1 MSLLPNTIRSL
12 IAAYLGPFVRGAR
25 GISSD
30 SFEVQYLALVRKVL
44 AEGSM
49 QGNRTSKRA
58 ISLHGA
64 YLRFDVSKGYPALT
78 TKRLAF
84 KSVIGELVAFLRGKT
99 NAADFRAL
107 GSKVWDQ
114 NANEN
119 EEWLANP
126 WRDCEDHMG
135 EVYGA
140 MWRRWP
146 AFRLLNLGQGREDAP
161 ESQRQRAKLAHAVAR
176 GYEVIDD
183 FHDDN
188 GNLKVLLFKE
198 VDQLRNCLDTMMA
211 NPTDRRMLFTG
222 WNPALL
228 DAIALPACHHTY
240 NWSVNVEK
248 RELSLAVTMRS
259 TDVGLGLPFNAASA
273 AALMELFG
281 RLTGLTPKWLSVSM
295 ADAHVYENQVEM
307 LEEQLRRI
315 PMKAPRL
322 VLSDRIPS
330 FSETG
335 QYEPAWLDA
344 VHPDDFSLEGYEHH
358 PQLSAAMAV

>member
-1 MSLLPNTIRSL
+1 MSFLLNPIRSA
-12 IAAYLGPFVRGAR
+12 IAAYLSPLVCAIRGV
-25 GISSD
+25 SSD

-58 ISLHGA
+58 ISMHGA

-78 TKRLAF
+78 TKKLAF
-84 KSVIGELVAFLRGKT
+84 KSVVGELVAFLRGKT
-99 NAADFRAL
+99 SAADFRAL

-119 EEWLANP
+119 EDWLANP
-126 WRDCEDHMG
+126 WRNGEDHMG

-146 AFRLLNLGQGREDAP
+146 AFRLLNLGQEADDAP
-161 ESQRQRAKLAHAVAR
+161 VSQRQRAKLSHALER
-176 GYEVIDD
+176 GYQIVDD
-183 FHDDN
+183 FHDDK
-188 GNLKVLLFKE
+188 GDLQLVLFKE
-198 VDQLRNCLDTMMA
+198 IDQLRGCLDTMMT

-228 DAIALPACHHTY
+228 DSIALPACHHTY

-248 RELSLAVTMRS
+248 KELSLAVTMRS
-259 TDVGLGLPFNAASA
+259 TDVGLGLPFNAASS

-281 RLTGLTPKWLSVSM
+281 RLTGLAPKWLSVSM
-295 ADAHVYENQVEM
+295 ADAHIYENQVEM

-322 VLSDRIPS
+322 VLSDRIPA
-330 FSETG
+330 FALTG
-335 QYEPAWLDA
+335 KYEPAWLDA
-344 VHPDDFSLEGYEHH
+344 VHPSDFSLDGYEHH
-358 PQLSAAMAV
+358 APLAAAMAV